1 MVDARPLE
9 VQNHPVRYLAAVVL
23 VLVSTTPALAQGL
36 GGALD
41 RQDQQRLFLQS
52 DIRRETDIQ
61 RQDLQRQLD
70 QGRIQQQ
77 IERQL
82 ELRQAPVA
90 CPFSRPQTGC

>member
-1 MVDARPLE
+1 M
-9 VQNHPVRYLAAVVL
+9 RYLAAAAVVL
-23 VLVSTTPALAQGL
+23 ALTSPAIAQQGL

-52 DIRRETDIQ
+52 DIRRETDIR

>member
-1 MVDARPLE
+1 M
-9 VQNHPVRYLAAVVL
+9 RYLVVAAVVVAL
-23 VLVSTTPALAQGL
+23 TSPALAQQGL

-41 RQDQQRLFLQS
+41 RQDLQRFFLQS
-52 DIRRETDIQ
+52 DIRRETDIR

-77 IERQL
+77 VERQL

-90 CPFSRPQTGC
+90 CPFSRPATGC

>member
-1 MVDARPLE
+1 M
-9 VQNHPVRYLAAVVL
+9 RYLAAAAVVL
-23 VLVSTTPALAQGL
+23 ALTSPAIAQQGL

-52 DIRRETDIQ
+52 DLRRETDIR

>member
-1 MVDARPLE
+1 M
-9 VQNHPVRYLAAVVL
+9 RYLVAAAVVL
-23 VLVSTTPALAQGL
+23 ALTSPARAQQGL

-41 RQDQQRLFLQS
+41 RQDLQRFFLQS
-52 DIRRETDIQ
+52 DIRRETDIR

-77 IERQL
+77 VERQL

-90 CPFSRPQTGC
+90 CAFSRPATGC